1 MTKLFREDIDAILN
15 QEEENEELD
24 FLQRNRL
31 TSKEIR
37 IDNKRQQGELSGNN
51 RAVRQ
56 HRKF

>member
-31 TSKEIR
+31 TAKEIR

-51 RAVRQ
+51 RSVRQ

>member
-15 QEEENEELD
+15 QEEESEELD

-31 TSKEIR
+31 TAKEIR

-51 RAVRQ
+51 RSVRQ